1 MNGFEMHGIGHLSP
15 SSLNAYATEPA
26 LWVMERLLG
35 KRAPVGCAAHR
46 GTAAEHGVSLHLFSR
61 ATLDAGLSVSECQQ
75 AALKEYDKLT
85 ALNGDAKR
93 ADERDA
99 VPGLVAT
106 GIEALAPYGIP
117 TPPPSGQHQH
127 KVEVRL
133 EGVPVP
139 VLGFQDFVYDQHG
152 MVVDLKTSLKLASAI
167 NAAHARQGAI
177 YVAGTN
183 REMRFT
189 YCTPKKHATYKLE
202 DVADHLAALTQIA
215 VRLERFLR
223 LSRDPLE
230 LAGLVVPNYDHFYWN
245 SDLARSNGRAT
256 FGF

>member
-15 SSLNAYATEPA
+15 SSLNLYASAPA

-75 AALKEYDKLT
+75 AALKEYDKLS
-85 ALNGDAKR
+85 ALSGDPKR
-93 ADERDA
+93 ADEREA
-99 VPGLVAT
+99 LPGLVEK

-117 TPPPSGQHQH
+117 SAPPSGQHQH
-127 KVEVRL
+127 KVEIRL

-139 VLGFQDFVYDQHG
+139 VIGFKDFVYDQHG
-152 MVVDLKTSLKLASAI
+152 ITVDLKTQLRLASEI
-167 NAAHARQGAI
+167 NPAHARQGAV

-183 REMRFT
+183 HEMRFT
-189 YCTPKKHATYKLE
+189 YVTPKKHATYKLE

-223 LSRDPLE
+223 LSRDKQE
-230 LAGLVVPNYDHFYWN
+230 LAGLVVPDYQSFYYN
-245 SDLARSNGRAT
+245 EPTARANARAV